1 MKKNLMLAMAT
12 AMVAPVWSA
21 PSPHSGN
28 SAPVTLNAPSL
39 AAGAAWKQGF
49 DYNFQWTDLDW
60 GNSSSPDMFGVK
72 LGYERAV
79 GHLGSSQHTW
89 SLLGEVSAVMG
100 SDKIAGGR
108 DMDITLGTLCAG
120 ANLNIE
126 VSPSAVLFAGPRLGV
141 SRFNFEPKGGED
153 SHKSAFSFGVSGG
166 LRVFVDQEKQ
176 NAVQI
181 GVEHA
186 CYLLN
191 GDGDDKYSSTSFFL
205 GGVHMF

>member
-1 MKKNLMLAMAT
+1 MNKTIAIAMAVAT
-12 AMVAPVWSA
+12 VAPGWSA
-21 PSPHSGN
+21 PALHSRN

-39 AAGAAWKQGF
+39 SAGAAWKRGF
-49 DYNFQWTDLDW
+49 DYNFQWTDLDD
-60 GNSSSPDMFGVK
+60 SSPDLFGVK
-72 LGYERAV
+72 VGYESAM
-79 GHLGSSQHTW
+79 GYLGSSQHTW
-89 SLLGEVSAVMG
+89 SLLGEFSVVTG
-100 SDKIAGGR
+100 SGQFGGA
-108 DMDITLGTLCAG
+108 DADITLGTLCAG

-141 SRFNFEPKGGED
+141 SRFNFELKGGED

-191 GDGDDKYSSTSFFL
+191 GDGDDKCSSTSFFL
-205 GGVHMF
+205 GGVHTF